1 MEAVTARLIAWGV
14 AELALAGQVVNGD
27 RYVVQPFADGV
38 LVAAVDGLGHGP
50 EAAAAA
56 RIAAA
61 TLEQF
66 ASEPLAALFYRC
78 HERLHHT
85 RGVVMSVA
93 SFHAG
98 EPTMAWCGVGSVAGV
113 LQRVAPFGSPA
124 SETLLLRSGV
134 VGSHLPPLSA
144 SAYAVK
150 PGDTLILAT
159 DGIRRGFAAELV
171 RAVPPQPAADRILA
185 RYARGTDDALVM
197 VARYLGGTG

>member
-1 MEAVTARLIAWGV
+1 MTTGLIEWSV
-14 AELALAGQVVNGD
+14 AELALAGQVENGD
-27 RYVVQPFADGV
+27 CCVVQPFADGV
-38 LVAAVDGLGHGP
+38 LVAAMDGLGHGH

-113 LQRVAPFGSPA
+113 LQRVGPFGSPA

-134 VGSHLPPLSA
+134 VGSHLPLLRA
-144 SAYAVK
+144 SAHPVN

-159 DGIRRGFAAELV
+159 DGIRRGFAEELL
-171 RAVPPQPAADRILA
+171 RLVPPQPAADRILS
-185 RYARGTDDALVM
+185 RYARGTDDALVL
-197 VARYLGGTG
+197 VARYRGGTA